1 VDKADSTIKFY
12 CKNCGWKFSVPVTQA
27 GKKGKCP
34 KCKNIIV
41 VPKIQTTS
49 SVTEQ
54 TNAGAPEDS
63 SKSSVDDSALLV
75 TPQKDKIQ
83 DLPLSQPENPEKT
96 AEYEQE
102 EESAEKTEPATSAQ
116 RKLPWPIDI
125 FLYPLSISGLI
136 HLVIF
141 FCVPILISLAY
152 QFLLQQIWPISD
164 LILAILYVLFVGYVL
179 YYLSWCIIDSTK
191 GGLRAPD
198 MTLQSSPGKGEAIEC
213 AGIFLACLVV
223 CFWPA
228 AVYYIFTRKT
238 DLLYWLLTAAGV
250 LFFPMALLA
259 GCLHDSIHGL
269 KPMLIIKSVIKTF
282 PGYLAVVVFFAA
294 FFAMLSIVIPPPPQ
308 SEGLEPL
315 WLYLSQV
322 TGAIFSSRYALRTTG
337 FIYLAM
343 TGAHILGRFYCRYQ
357 EKLNWEV

>member
-213 AGIFLACLVV
+213 AGIFLACIVV

-238 DLLYWLLTAAGV
+238 DLLYWLLTAAGI

-259 GCLHDSIHGL
+259 GSLHDSIHGI

-282 PGYLAVVVFFAA
+282 PGYLAVVVFFAG

-322 TGAIFSSRYALRTTG
+322 TGAIFSPRNALRTTG